1 MFIGT
6 FQYVLPFHHETQGV
20 QAGTFSWDA
29 RGAESFVA
37 ADIMAIIE
45 PKQSKGYKVIQV
57 GWSDS
62 D

>member
-37 ADIMAIIE
+37 ADIMAI
-45 PKQSKGYKVIQV
+45 
-57 GWSDS
+57 
-62 D
+62 